1 MFPLFTTVNKTEYKY
16 NKEVL
21 IMKKAVKIGIGI
33 GISGIT
39 GLSII
44 TILKRRRLARQA
56 FNDAEF
62 GEETVD
68 DVESSVSENNN
79 QVPEFT
85 EYTGVS
91 VKHVSDMLNAVTHKC
106 EGFRQYY
113 IKADDFEE
121 IRKSLGV
128 YQMFIRDNYEIIQFS
143 NERNVGGEMITFRLN
158 KNYAV
163 SNDGWFII
171 DGKWT
176 YRSKDETVDDYV
188 RCAQGKERVFI
199 TDNCSIR

>member
-1 MFPLFTTVNKTEYKY
+1 
-16 NKEVL
+16 
-21 IMKKAVKIGIGI
+21 MKKAVKIGLGI

-56 FNDAEF
+56 FEAEF
-62 GEETVD
+62 NEDEMIN
-68 DVESSVSENNN
+68 DVESSASEND

-85 EYTGVS
+85 EYTGIPVNR
-91 VKHVSDMLNAVTHKC
+91 VTDMLNAVTHKSA
-106 EGFRQYY
+106 GFRQYY

-121 IRKSLGV
+121 VRKALGV
-128 YQMFIRDNYEIIQFS
+128 YQIFIRDNYEAIQFC

-158 KNYAV
+158 KNFIV

-171 DGKWT
+171 EGRWK
-176 YRSKDETVDDYV
+176 YLSKDDTRDDFI
-188 RCAQGKERVFI
+188 RCAQGKERAFI
-199 TDNCSIR
+199 TDTCFIK